1 MSGKF
6 TSQVSAALSN
16 ATNNVVAAPQV
27 VEGKVKN
34 TKNPNLI
41 FMIALVIFG
50 VFIIYLITKC
60 KKIDSSVADL
70 QKKSRSSLREADV
83 EGIVGHIL
91 KQTEPMREANQVK
104 IAQNVCDS
112 SIGQL
117 LHFLQQKGVVNFP
130 PSQQQQ
136 PELASSDK
144 IEVITEKNTEETQ
157 VKKNSTTDE
166 KNSQESTTTSEN
178 DAIYDSDTDQP
189 VRVKLPQ
196 IPAEPSE
203 TCSANTPCPI
213 KNPSEA
219 SSISSASSTPDS
231 KNASDSKNVSNG
243 IDFVNM
249 LKN

>member
-1 MSGKF
+1 MSGGKF

-16 ATNNVVAAPQV
+16 VASNVAGGSSQGSVPNVA
-27 VEGKVKN
+27 EGKVKGA
-34 TKNPNLI
+34 KNPNLI
-41 FMIALVIFG
+41 FMIAIVIFG

-130 PSQQQQ
+130 ASATQQ
-136 PELASSDK
+136 PEIAQSDK
-144 IEVITEKNTEETQ
+144 IEVITEKVNEPEKTPQ
-157 VKKNSTTDE
+157 V
-166 KNSQESTTTSEN
+166 QITSEN

-189 VRVKLPQ
+189 VRVKLP
-196 IPAEPSE
+196 PCEPE
-203 TCSANTPCPI
+203 TCNLNTPCPV
-213 KNPSEA
+213 KA
-219 SSISSASSTPDS
+219 SSTTTTPATSASSSPES
-231 KNASDSKNVSNG
+231 EKKSESSGV
-243 IDFVNM
+243 DFINM